1 MTPASQPTS
10 VSERGEAGESPR
22 SSDVPC
28 VHCGL
33 PVLGADG
40 RFCCEGCRVAHAVI
54 TGAGLDRYYRLLD
67 TVEHAQVIQKRGS
80 GHPSTF
86 AEFDDPAFGRL
97 YIILRRDGL
106 SEMDLLVPTMHC
118 AACIWLL
125 ERLPR
130 VIPGVVEARAH
141 LGRTAVRITFDS
153 SRVKPSSIA
162 LTMSKLGY
170 TPSVAREHSA
180 RRLQLAAQR
189 KRLLHIAIAGA
200 LAGNVMLLAFA
211 LYGGEFQGIQPEYLA
226 LFRWLTLLLGLTSL
240 LWPGGEFFRGAIA
253 ALRTRSINLD
263 VPIALA
269 LAIGCLM
276 GTINTVTNHGELY
289 FDSLTMLVFFLLI
302 GRFLQARQQRWAAD
316 AVELLYTLTP
326 RNARRLDPASGR
338 FVEVPGDALVPGD
351 LVEVRAGESVP
362 ADGTVILGSAGVDQ
376 SPLTGEAVPVTLGS
390 GDRAYAGCT
399 VVTSSL
405 RLQIEAV
412 GAQTRAGM
420 LMAMVEEASARRAP
434 IVQFTDR
441 VAVWFI
447 GVVTA
452 LAALTLLVWWPID
465 PSRAVQHAAAMLIV
479 TCPCALGLAVPLV
492 LAVTIGRAASRSIF
506 IKGGDVLEHLARPGV
521 LFLDKTGTVTM
532 GSSRVISCSVSEQDL
547 QALAALEAHSS
558 HHTATAILRSVLST
572 GSLNDSQIQ
581 SVARRVERITQ
592 VTGGGISGHLDG
604 REIAA
609 GTPAFLASIGVQIS
623 ADDLDVVNRAYRQG
637 FSAVVFAFDGHST
650 GVLTIGDEIRP
661 DAPRAVG
668 ELQRR
673 GWRVRLLS
681 GDARA
686 AVLAVAHRL
695 GIADEDVLADQTPE
709 QKLEI
714 VQSEQAAHPGTTVVM
729 IGDGVNDAAALAAA
743 SVGIAVHNGSEA
755 ASTAADILLVRPGI
769 APILEVVEASQR
781 TMAAIRRTLN
791 ASLAYNL
798 TAAGLT
804 MAGLIHPIIAAI
816 FMPLSSLTMMTIAM
830 RARTFEVRRGGA
842 PRVAIGGAIASAA
855 PKPMRQQSGREVLA

>member
-1 MTPASQPTS
+1 MTPATHPTS
-10 VSERGEAGESPR
+10 VSKRGEVVESPP

-33 PVLGADG
+33 PVPGADG

-67 TVEHAQVIQKRGS
+67 TAEHAQVIQKRGS
-80 GHPSTF
+80 GHPSAF
-86 AEFDDPAFGRL
+86 AEFDDPAFGSL
-97 YIILRRDGL
+97 YIRRRRYGL

-153 SRVKPSSIA
+153 ARVRPSSIA
-162 LTMSKLGY
+162 LTMGKLGY

-180 RRLQLAAQR
+180 RRLQFAAQR
-189 KRLLHIAIAGA
+189 KRLVHIAIAGA
-200 LAGNVMLLAFA
+200 LSGNVMLLAFA
-211 LYGGEFQGIQPEYLA
+211 LYGGEFQGMQPEYQT

-240 LWPGGEFFRGAIA
+240 LWPGWEFFRSAIA
-253 ALRTRSINLD
+253 ALRARSVNLD

-269 LAIGCLM
+269 LTIGGLM
-276 GTINTVTNHGELY
+276 GAINTITNQGELY

-316 AVELLYTLTP
+316 AVELLYSLTP
-326 RNARRLDPASGR
+326 RTARRLDPVSGR
-338 FVEVPGDALVPGD
+338 IIEVPCDALVPGD
-351 LVEVRAGESVP
+351 LVEVRAGESIP
-362 ADGTVILGSAGVDQ
+362 ADGTVVLGSAGVDQ
-376 SPLTGEAVPVTLGS
+376 SLLTGEAVPVTLGS

-405 RLQIEAV
+405 RIRIEAV

-452 LAALTLLVWWPID
+452 LAALTLLIWWPID
-465 PSRAVQHAAAMLIV
+465 PSKAVQHAAAMLIV

-492 LAVTIGRAASRSIF
+492 LAITIGRGASRGIF
-506 IKGGDVLEHLARPGV
+506 VKGGDVLEHLARPGV

-532 GSSRVISCSVSEQDL
+532 GLSRVISNSVSDQDL
-547 QALAALEAHSS
+547 QALAALESHSS
-558 HHTATAILRSVLST
+558 HHTAAAILRSVLAT
-572 GSLNDSQIQ
+572 GLLDDSQMQ
-581 SVARRVERITQ
+581 VVAKRVKGITQ

-609 GTPAFLASIGVQIS
+609 GTPAFLAGIGVQIT
-623 ADDLDVVNRAYRQG
+623 AVDLDVVNTAYRQG
-637 FSAVVFAFDGHST
+637 FSAVVFASDGHSA
-650 GVLTIGDEIRP
+650 GVLTIGDETRT
-661 DAPRAVG
+661 DAPRVVG
-668 ELQRR
+668 DLQRR

-686 AVLAVAHRL
+686 AVLAVAHQL

-709 QKLEI
+709 QKLEVI
-714 VQSEQAAHPGTTVVM
+714 RTEQAARPGTAVVM

-743 SVGIAVHNGSEA
+743 TVGIAVHSGSEA
-755 ASTAADILLVRPGI
+755 ASTAADILLTRPGI
-769 APILEVVEASQR
+769 AQILEVVDASRR
-781 TMAAIRRTLN
+781 TMGAIRRTLN
-791 ASLAYNL
+791 ASLIYNL
-798 TAAGLT
+798 AAAGLT
-804 MAGLIHPIIAAI
+804 LGGLIHPIVAAI
-816 FMPLSSLTMMTIAM
+816 FMPLSSLTMLTIAM
-830 RARTFEVRRGGA
+830 QARTFEDRRGGA
-842 PRVAIGGAIASAA
+842 PRVAIGGAVAITA
-855 PKPMRQQSGREVLA
+855 PMPVRQQRGREVLA